1 MNIQQ
6 QNEQSELKSFFSPR
20 ATRWEKWTDK
30 KNRFAATLN
39 QAEIPTAFLRQKSK
53 LLRSDN
59 FLGQQEVVQK

>member
-1 MNIQQ
+1 M
-6 QNEQSELKSFFSPR
+6 
-20 ATRWEKWTDK
+20 DK

-39 QAEIPTAFLRQKSK
+39 QAEIPTAFLRQESN